1 MGEVI
6 SKGSTFVSKGQTL
19 QSPDILSSGRVFV
32 LSGGTV
38 SSANI
43 HHGGFETVSNGGVDI
58 SAYVYSGGG
67 MRVLS
72 GGIASGYY
80 VISSSY
86 ISAFGGILLG
96 GDIGRGGQVIVD
108 GMQGSTSVTKGV
120 ISGANILNGGGA
132 VINLN
137 AVGSTLKLQSGTIHV
152 SSGGSIVNTYIGSG
166 TGDSRGAIVHVQN
179 GASAHL
185 THVHSNGIL
194 DVWYGAHVS
203 QTTVSSGGSVIVS
216 SGGII
221 SGTTAFGGVVDILPT
236 GSAQDTVVQ
245 AYGGRGGMYISSG
258 GSATRTTIQSGASL
272 TILKGG
278 FAFGKNYLKD
288 GGALFLNSGA
298 YAFSFEVSGGTVNVS
313 AGAIA
318 SNFLLTTGTMT
329 LRADSAAGS
338 ANASADWISVL
349 SSGVVY
355 VSSGASITSSFIQG
369 GFMAISSGGDAK
381 KIEVGESV
389 GSGTIR
395 VHEDGYASDV
405 TIFSGGT
412 ADVDGG
418 HLKNAN
424 VRTSGNLLV
433 SSGYVSGGS
442 VYGKVSVFSGGSVN
456 ALNVLL
462 LGSMDVMG
470 VADNCT
476 IYSGGRV
483 FVSSGGRLSN
493 AYVSTGGIFYVS
505 SGGTAMVN
513 SGIGISAMINGG
525 NMFVSSAR
533 VNRVNLHSGGAF
545 TARESSY
552 ISRGGISAGTLALS
566 AGCSAAEIQVYGLGT
581 EVALAQL
588 TVMSSAITSNGI
600 ICGVD
605 GRLKVNSG
613 GYAKNMQIASAGTAT
628 ISGIIESCTVSSGGY
643 IKVITSGALAS
654 RTYVGEGGF
663 MELNS
668 GTGAV
673 VTSICSGG
681 ALYVQSGARANTVY
695 VSSGGQFLVKTGGSA
710 FSAYISQGGI
720 ATINSSASLLSATL
734 FSGGLLNINGGEAT
748 TVIVSSAADLVVAA
762 GAGRLADILDGGR
775 LTIVGGYV
783 YGCNVKGG
791 GSALG
796 VGGAFW
802 GNVSSGGQVV
812 LSGGSVVEMTVHN
825 GGKAKIAKSFNLAEE
840 NWIALSS
847 GGILDFDISNQTGG
861 GSALLGEFQRVS
873 GNGAVYTLTVGD
885 TQAKAEYL
893 LATNAASFNKSI
905 TVQNTA
911 GETLGSLNVG
921 QIVNIGGVNYALNL
935 GADDVLSVTVGAAVF
950 SGTVKSDIDGNGISD
965 VMFVWTGEYG
975 DGNYQHGYW
984 MNGTSEWQSQNSSHP
999 AEWDNLGCHDM
1010 TGDGKA
1016 DSVLFGNVTSEA
1028 GIHGAY
1034 IGYYAD
1040 ANDLPDG
1047 STWVNIGYLTNEE
1060 NIDWKNVVGN
1070 LTGNA
1075 SGVNSIVW
1083 YTYELGALGA
1093 WTDGTENWV
1102 SIGTGFDASW
1112 TLIGCGDFSG
1122 DGRDQVVMAH
1132 NSGAEY
1138 HAIDIDGTWTNLGAS
1153 DSGWEVRAIGDFSGD
1168 GKDDIVAF
1176 HKETGLVAKWAD
1188 GLSSGWSKL
1197 GQLDAKDWFIVGC
1210 GDYNSDGNDDLLVR
1224 QYSSGMLGYYASG
1237 NMETG
1242 WVELGRG
1249 VDMNWT
1255 VIA

>member
-6 SKGSTFVSKGQTL
+6 SKGSTYVSKGQTL

-96 GDIGRGGQVIVD
+96 GAVGRGGQVIVD

-120 ISGANILNGGGA
+120 ISGARILSGGGA

-137 AVGSTLKLQSGTIHV
+137 AVGSTLKLESGTIHV

-166 TGDSRGAIVHVQN
+166 TGDSRGAAAYVLG
-179 GASAHL
+179 GANAFSSFI
-185 THVHSNGIL
+185 HSNGMMNVSFGATATSNTVYTGGSAIAHSGGL
-194 DVWYGAHVS
+194 LKNTVASGGVVDLLPGGSALSTTIYRDTVTSRGGMWVSNGAVATSTTIDSDGQFHIESGGVALGSNFLKNGTVLVSSGARAFNFLMSGGDFRVSTGGIASAINVGAGTLRLLSPSSGTSGRAYGEWISIYGSGIAYVNSSAMLSSSFVQAGGSIGVMSGGSAIDV
-203 QTTVSSGGSVIVS
+203 QVSSGGMLHVYEGRVS
-216 SGGII
+216 KANVFTGGE
-221 SGTTAFGGVVDILPT
+221 A
-236 GSAQDTVVQ
+236 
-245 AYGGRGGMYISSG
+245 
-258 GSATRTTIQSGASL
+258 
-272 TILKGG
+272 
-278 FAFGKNYLKD
+278 
-288 GGALFLNSGA
+288 
-298 YAFSFEVSGGTVNVS
+298 
-313 AGAIA
+313 
-318 SNFLLTTGTMT
+318 
-329 LRADSAAGS
+329 
-338 ANASADWISVL
+338 
-349 SSGVVY
+349 
-355 VSSGASITSSFIQG
+355 
-369 GFMAISSGGDAK
+369 
-381 KIEVGESV
+381 
-389 GSGTIR
+389 R
-395 VHEDGYASDV
+395 VHE
-405 TIFSGGT
+405 SGWI
-412 ADVDGG
+412 
-418 HLKNAN
+418 
-424 VRTSGNLLV
+424 
-433 SSGYVSGGS
+433 SGGS

-545 TARESSY
+545 TVRESSY
-552 ISRGGISAGTLALS
+552 ISRGDISAGTLALS
-566 AGCSAAEIQVYGLGT
+566 AGCSAADIQVYGLGT
-581 EVALAQL
+581 EAALAQL

-643 IKVITSGALAS
+643 INVITSGALAS

-681 ALYVQSGARANTVY
+681 ALYVQSGARANTIY
-695 VSSGGQFLVKTGGSA
+695 VSNGGQFLVKTGGSA

-720 ATINSSASLLSATL
+720 ATINSSASLLSATV

-748 TVIVSSAADLVVAA
+748 TVIISSAADLVVAA

-861 GSALLGEFQRVS
+861 GSALVGEFQRVS

-893 LATNAASFNKSI
+893 LATNAASFKKSI

-921 QIVNIGGVNYALNL
+921 QITNIGGVNYALNL
-935 GADDVLSVTVGAAVF
+935 GADDVLSVTVGAAVI
-950 SGTVKSDIDGNGISD
+950 SGTAKSDIDGNGISD
-965 VMFVWTGEYG
+965 VMFVWTGN
-975 DGNYQHGYW
+975 NYAHGYW
-984 MNGTSEWQSQNSSHP
+984 MNGTSEWQSANSNHP
-999 AEWDNLGCHDM
+999 AEWDNLGCYDM

-1047 STWVNIGYLTNEE
+1047 STWVNIGYLTNEDD
-1060 NIDWKNVVGN
+1060 IQWKNVVGN

-1138 HAIDIDGTWTNLGAS
+1138 HAIDIDGTWTNLGTS
-1153 DSGWEVRAIGDFSGD
+1153 DSGWEVRAIGDFAGD
-1168 GKDDIVAF
+1168 DRDDIVAF
-1176 HKETGLVAKWAD
+1176 HKETGIVAMWGD
-1188 GLSSGWSKL
+1188 GLVSNWLQL
-1197 GQLDAKDWFIVGC
+1197 GQLDATDWFVVGA
-1210 GDYNSDGNDDLLVR
+1210 GDYNGDAKDDLLVR
-1224 QYSSGMLGYYASG
+1224 QYSTGMLGYYSGG

>member
-1 MGEVI
+1 MATYI
-6 SKGSTFVSKGQTL
+6 SSGITYVSNGQTL
-19 QSPDILSSGRVFV
+19 DTPYVYKSGSVVV
-32 LSGGTV
+32 LSGGSV
-38 SSANI
+38 SAAFLS
-43 HHGGFETVSNGGVDI
+43 SGGVEI
-58 SAYVYSGGG
+58 VS
-67 MRVLS
+67 S
-72 GGIASGYY
+72 GGIDRYADIVSGG
-80 VISSSY
+80 VMTVS
-86 ISAFGGILLG
+86 LG
-96 GDIGRGGQVIVD
+96 GLTSLTSVYSSGSLVAVGGRVSGCILFESGAKMYVNGVD
-108 GMQGSTSVTKGV
+108 HGTSVTKGYASDV
-120 ISGANILNGGGA
+120 TIHSGAEAFIGVHG
-132 VINLN
+132 
-137 AVGSTLKLQSGTIHV
+137 VGSAVKVVSGYLTVNNRGYIEGTQVGIDSGT
-152 SSGGSIVNTYIGSG
+152 T
-166 TGDSRGAIVHVQN
+166 RGAIVNVQQ

-185 THVHSNGIL
+185 TYVHSNGML
-194 DVWYGAHVS
+194 VVS
-203 QTTVSSGGSVIVS
+203 CDKVTATRVSSGGSVVVS
-216 SGGII
+216 SGGLI
-221 SGTTAFGGVVDILPT
+221 SGTSANGGVVDLLPK

-245 AYGGRGGMYISSG
+245 GYGSRGAMYISSG
-258 GSATRTTIQSGASL
+258 ASATRTTIQGSASMV
-272 TILKGG
+272 ILKGG
-278 FAFGKNYLKD
+278 FTFGSNHLN
-288 GGALFLNSGA
+288 GGTLYINSGG
-298 YAFSFEVSGGTVNVS
+298 YAFTFDVNSDGKVYVS

-318 SNFLLTTGTMT
+318 SDFVLSNGRMSLL
-329 LRADSAAGS
+329 ADSAAGS
-338 ANASADWISVL
+338 GHACAEWISIM
-349 SSGVVY
+349 SSGYVF

-418 HLKNAN
+418 YLKNAN
-424 VRTSGNLLV
+424 VRTGGNLLV
-433 SSGYVSGGS
+433 SSSGYVSGGS
-442 VYGKVSVFSGGSVN
+442 VYGKVSVADGASATDFN
-456 ALNVLL
+456 ILL
-462 LGSMDVMG
+462 LGSMTLTG
-470 VADNCT
+470 AVADNCT

-483 FVSSGGRLSN
+483 FVSSGGKLRS

-533 VNRVNLHSGGAF
+533 VNRVDLNSAGAF

-566 AGCSAAEIQVYGLGT
+566 AGCSAADIQVYGLGT

-643 IKVITSGALAS
+643 INVITSGALAS

-663 MELNS
+663 LDLNS

-673 VTSICSGG
+673 VTSIGSGG

-720 ATINSSASLLSATL
+720 ATINSSASLLSATV

-812 LSGGSVVEMTVHN
+812 LSGGSVIEMTVHN

-861 GSALLGEFQRVS
+861 GSALVGEFQRVS

-893 LATNAASFNKSI
+893 LATNAASFKKSI

-950 SGTVKSDIDGNGISD
+950 SGTAKSDIDGNGISD
-965 VMFVWTGEYG
+965 VMFVWTGEHG

-984 MNGTSEWQSQNSSHP
+984 MNGSSEWQSANSNHP
-999 AEWDNLGCHDM
+999 AEWDNLGC
-1010 TGDGKA
+1010 
-1016 DSVLFGNVTSEA
+1016 
-1028 GIHGAY
+1028 Y
-1034 IGYYAD
+1034 
-1040 ANDLPDG
+1040 
-1047 STWVNIGYLTNEE
+1047 
-1060 NIDWKNVVGN
+1060 
-1070 LTGNA
+1070 
-1075 SGVNSIVW
+1075 
-1083 YTYELGALGA
+1083 
-1093 WTDGTENWV
+1093 
-1102 SIGTGFDASW
+1102 
-1112 TLIGCGDFSG
+1112 
-1122 DGRDQVVMAH
+1122 
-1132 NSGAEY
+1132 
-1138 HAIDIDGTWTNLGAS
+1138 
-1153 DSGWEVRAIGDFSGD
+1153 
-1168 GKDDIVAF
+1168 
-1176 HKETGLVAKWAD
+1176 
-1188 GLSSGWSKL
+1188 
-1197 GQLDAKDWFIVGC
+1197 
-1210 GDYNSDGNDDLLVR
+1210 
-1224 QYSSGMLGYYASG
+1224 
-1237 NMETG
+1237 
-1242 WVELGRG
+1242 
-1249 VDMNWT
+1249 
-1255 VIA
+1255 